1 MGFRRYNSHN
11 SRVTKQLVT
20 MSERFLYGLVRQRVA
35 MSLEACLREESAESN
50 EAIADV
56 VRSCLYLGLT
66 ERQRLRRK
74 TAHKETPLQLQNSR

>member
-1 MGFRRYNSHN
+1 
-11 SRVTKQLVT
+11 
-20 MSERFLYGLVRQRVA
+20 MSERFLYGLVRQRVP

-56 VRSCLYLGLT
+56 VRSCLYLGLS

-74 TAHKETPLQLQNSR
+74 TAHKEAPLQLQSSR